1 MRLFKN
7 NAKLFV
13 VSAPS
18 GCGKGTILS
27 EVFKDKNPYYSVS
40 CTTRKPREGEVDG
53 VHYRFVDDGV
63 FESMISNG
71 EFLEH
76 AGFVGHYY
84 GTPKEPAM
92 RNLNGGRD
100 VILEIE
106 TQGAFQVKEAFPES
120 VLLFVLPP
128 SVKELKRRLNKRG
141 TEAEDVIEK
150 RCAEASGEIA
160 KAVKY
165 DYVIMNDGL
174 EEAVADFITVMESV
188 KAGDGKADC
197 FKADNENTIKLI
209 NEVLKNA

>member
-1 MRLFKN
+1 MFKN

-13 VSAPS
+13 ISAPS

-27 EVFKDKNPYYSVS
+27 EVFKNKNPYYSVS
-40 CTTRKPREGEVDG
+40 CTPRKPRDGEVDG
-53 VHYRFVDDGV
+53 IHYKFVDDSV
-63 FESMISNG
+63 FEKMVQSG

-84 GTPKEPAM
+84 GTPKEPAIK
-92 RNLNGGRD
+92 NLNEGRD

-106 TQGAFQVKEAFPES
+106 TQGAFQVKEAFPEA

-141 TEAEDVIEK
+141 TEKEDVIDK

-160 KAVKY
+160 KAKKY

-174 EEAVADFITVMESV
+174 EDAVADFVTVMESV
-188 KAGDGKADC
+188 KAGDGKADR
-197 FKADNENTIKLI
+197 FKADNENTINLI

>member
-1 MRLFKN
+1 MFKN

-13 VSAPS
+13 ISAPS

-27 EVFKDKNPYYSVS
+27 EVFKNKNPYYSVS
-40 CTTRKPREGEVDG
+40 CTTRKPRDGEVDG
-53 VHYRFVDDGV
+53 IHYKFVDDSV
-63 FESMISNG
+63 FEKMVQSG
-71 EFLEH
+71 DFLEH

-84 GTPKEPAM
+84 GTPKEPAIK
-92 RNLNGGRD
+92 NLNEGRD

-106 TQGAFQVKEAFPES
+106 TQGAFQVKEAFPEA

-141 TEAEDVIEK
+141 TEKEDVIDK

-160 KAVKY
+160 KAKKY

-174 EEAVADFITVMESV
+174 EDAVADFVTVMESV
-188 KAGDGKADC
+188 KAGDGKADR
-197 FKADNENTIKLI
+197 FKADNENTINLI